1 MLFDGK
7 QDEISK
13 KPQASQAS
21 QASQQSQP
29 SKKPTT
35 KDHSYKEK
43 NKARFGNH
51 NRKTM
56 RDRKINKA
64 GPPPS

>member
-13 KPQASQAS
+13 KPQASQ
-21 QASQQSQP
+21 QSQP
-29 SKKPTT
+29 SKKPIT